1 MQTQNDF
8 KVTLRV
14 GIRDEKTSKMLFP
27 QEDYTCLVTPPNIEY
42 PSRRALIER
51 CEALARE
58 SWSRELWRR
67 IDSDFTMQRE
77 LDGIEWV
84 TFTKTI
90 KVIEKVKK
98 PHGR

>member
-1 MQTQNDF
+1 MHTQNDF

-14 GIRDEKTSKMLFP
+14 GVRDEKTSKLLFP
-27 QEDYTCLVTPPNIEY
+27 QEEFVCVVSPPRVEY
-42 PSRRALIER
+42 PSRKALTER
-51 CEALARE
+51 CEAMARE

-67 IDSDFTMQRE
+67 IDNDFTMQRE

-98 PHGR
+98 TNGR